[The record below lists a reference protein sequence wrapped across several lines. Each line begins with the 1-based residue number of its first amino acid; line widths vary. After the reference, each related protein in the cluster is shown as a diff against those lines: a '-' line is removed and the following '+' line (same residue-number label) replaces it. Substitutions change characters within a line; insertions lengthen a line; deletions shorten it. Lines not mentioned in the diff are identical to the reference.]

1 MQNIMLFPKNI
12 LFDLGGVIL
21 NLDIPRTMA
30 CFKSLAGSEAEF
42 KRIFNILAQEEHF
55 ERFER
60 GQISSDQ
67 FLKRFVELA
76 ERPIDRD
83 QVKIAWNAML
93 LDLPAQRIN
102 TLQKLRAKGHQL
114 FLLSNINEIHL
125 EEVRKIIRE
134 QHGALDFDGLFE
146 KTYYSH
152 EIGRR
157 KPDIA
162 TYQWLA
168 EDASILAQDTLFV
181 DDNAENIKGA
191 REAGFWAQLHL
202 ANTDLELAIADYL
215 K

>member
-1 MQNIMLFPKNI
+1 M
-12 LFDLGGVIL
+12 
-21 NLDIPRTMA
+21 
-30 CFKSLAGSEAEF
+30 AGSKEEF
-42 KRIFNILAQEEHF
+42 NRIFGLLAQEEHF

-60 GQISSDQ
+60 GQISADD
-67 FLKRFVELA
+67 FLARFVELA
-76 ERPIDRD
+76 ERPIDKA
-83 QVKIAWNAML
+83 QVKMAWNAML

-102 TLQKLRAKGHQL
+102 SLQKLRAKGHRL

-146 KTYYSH
+146 KAYYSH

-157 KPDIA
+157 KPDIS

-168 EDASILAQDTLFV
+168 EDAGILAQDTLFV
-181 DDNAENIKGA
+181 DDNADNIKGA

-202 ANTDLELAIADYL
+202 ANTDLELAMANYL

>member
-30 CFKSLAGSEAEF
+30 CFKSLAGSEEEF
-42 KRIFNILAQEEHF
+42 NRIFGLLAQEEHF

-60 GQISSDQ
+60 GQISADD
-67 FLKRFVELA
+67 FLARFVDLA
-76 ERPIDRD
+76 KRPIDKA
-83 QVKIAWNAML
+83 QAKMAWNAML

-102 TLQKLRAKGHQL
+102 CLQKLRAKGHRL

-125 EEVRKIIRE
+125 EEVRKIIE
-134 QHGALDFDGLFE
+134 KQHGALDFDGLFE
-146 KTYYSH
+146 KAYYSH

-168 EDASILAQDTLFV
+168 EDAGILAQDTLFV
-181 DDNAENIKGA
+181 DDNADNIKGA

-202 ANTDLELAIADYL
+202 ANTDLERAMANYL